1 MAENNKNKSN
11 ENVSDA
17 EIERQ
22 KMIDEGGKETY
33 QGNKKKKDDNI
44 LIDTE
49 H

>member
-1 MAENNKNKSN
+1 MTENTRNKNN
-11 ENVSDA
+11 DQDVDA

-33 QGNKKKKDDNI
+33 QSSKKKRDDNI